1 MSLKDVF
8 KPFYSLVSRIGLIL
22 GLLLMLFSCKPNQ
35 ETELADQS
43 AAVEDVTG
51 YVNPFIGTAP
61 LTDPEEIGYTPPE
74 GWRVW
79 AGLTYP
85 GSSLPNAMVQ
95 LSPVTEFG
103 SGAGYEYE
111 DTEILSFAHTNKG
124 HWNLVHIPILPVW
137 GNAGAP
143 FKSTFSHDREAASPG
158 YYEVYLEDYDV
169 EVRLTST
176 LRTGI
181 HEYSFGDSSDRKIL
195 FNLGKANNGVSDWNI
210 EQEAE
215 NVIIGF
221 QRVGSEIVHFHAELS
236 HPVMDLQTQQVGQ
249 ANGYALASIADQ
261 EEGPVTMKIG
271 ISFVST
277 QNAAD
282 NLKAEV
288 GDASFDEIHNQA
300 EDTWRELLSTIEVAG
315 GSDTQNEMFYS
326 SFYRSFLW
334 PALRSDINGEFRNV
348 EGDIESADFR
358 YYTNP
363 AFWDTYRNKL
373 VLMTIVSPEV
383 TTDVIKSLIN
393 QGEKTGFIP
402 TFFHGDHAQPFIAGA
417 YLRGVRG
424 FDVEKAYELLLNNA
438 YKEGGVR
445 PHIAEYIEKGFISDP
460 DIENPHVET
469 KAKAGVS
476 KTLEYAL
483 DDYSLSLLAS
493 ELGDT
498 QHAEDLAARSKNY
511 KNVFD
516 TKTNFMRGRLES
528 GDWISPFNPEYP
540 YYEYMYREGNAWQ
553 LSFYVPHDMPGLVEL
568 YGGAAP
574 FEAKLDSLFTLPWN
588 PDHIARNV
596 SSFIGNYVHGNQ
608 PNHEAPFSYY
618 FVDKPE
624 KSQAIIDT
632 ILEDYYGRGEHGLA
646 LAGMDDAGEMSSW
659 YVFSAM
665 GLYPLS
671 PADTQYIVSVPVFDQ
686 VKWKVGDSQ
695 LLIEHQG
702 EGRDL
707 QEIRVNGEVLDSYFI
722 SHDLFT
728 EGGELIISTQQ

>member
-1 MSLKDVF
+1 MSLNLYVLNRIKTTY
-8 KPFYSLVSRIGLIL
+8 KTPFLLGMIL
-22 GLLLMLFSCKPNQ
+22 LLFSCKEN
-35 ETELADQS
+35 ETTGV
-43 AAVEDVTG
+43 AVESTTTKDVTQ

-124 HWNLVHIPILPVW
+124 HWNLVHIPVLPVS
-137 GNAGAP
+137 GSASAP
-143 FKSTFSHDREAASPG
+143 FKSAFSHEREAASPG
-158 YYEVYLEDYDV
+158 YYQVYLEDYDV
-169 EVRLTST
+169 DVRLTST
-176 LRTGI
+176 LRGGV
-181 HEYSFGDSSDRKIL
+181 HEYTFGDATDQKIF

-210 EQEAE
+210 QQEGE
-215 NVIIGF
+215 KVISGF
-221 QRVGSEIVHFHAELS
+221 QRVGREIVHFYALLS
-236 HPVMDLQTQQVGQ
+236 HRVTDLQTEQVGQ
-249 ANGYALASIADQ
+249 RDGYALASLADQ
-261 EEGPVTMKIG
+261 QTGPVTMKIG

-277 QNAAD
+277 ENAAA
-282 NLKAEV
+282 NLEDEI
-288 GDASFDEIHNQA
+288 GDASFDEIHQQA
-300 EDTWRELLSTIEVAG
+300 KDIWTDLLSTIEVAG
-315 GSDTQNEMFYS
+315 GTAKQNEMFYS

-334 PALRSDINGEFRNV
+334 PALRSDVNGEFRNV

-363 AFWDTYRNKL
+363 ALWDTYRNKL
-373 VLMTIVSPEV
+373 VLLTIVSPEV
-383 TTDVIKSLIN
+383 TSDVIKSLIN
-393 QGEKTGFIP
+393 KGEKTGFIP
-402 TFFHGDHAQPFIAGA
+402 TFFHGDHAQPFIVGA
-417 YLRGVRG
+417 YRRGVRD
-424 FDVEKAYELLLNNA
+424 FDVDKAYELLLNNA

-460 DIENPHVET
+460 DVENPHVET

-476 KTLEYAL
+476 KTLEYAH
-483 DDYSLSLLAS
+483 DDYALSLLAD
-493 ELGDT
+493 ELGDQEHT
-498 QHAEDLAARSKNY
+498 KDLAARSKNY
-511 KNVFD
+511 RNVFD
-516 TKTNFMRGRLES
+516 AQTNFMRGRLDN

-574 FEAKLDSLFTLPWN
+574 FEEKLDSLFTLPWN

-608 PNHEAPFSYY
+608 PNHEVPFSYY

-659 YVFSAM
+659 YVFSAL

-671 PADTQYIVSVPVFDQ
+671 TPDAEYLTTVPIFDQ
-686 VKWKVGDSQ
+686 VKWKVGDKQ
-695 LLIEHQG
+695 LLIRHQG

-707 QEIRVNGEVLDSYFI
+707 QEIHVNGEPLNGYFI
-722 SHDLFT
+722 SHDLFK
-728 EGGELIISTQQ
+728 EGGEIEVITQ